1 MARSLLTLNSE
12 SRVKVEESLATKQLT
27 QRSIAEKL
35 KISRSSVSKFINGKA
50 IAANNFIRICQEL
63 NLDWGNASA
72 GEPDRSDEIASFKF
86 KNSSFKANPG
96 GEIAPEEI
104 IGREKLI
111 AQIWA
116 ILEQQSLIFIGE
128 RRIGKSSTLK
138 KMKAE
143 SANSMLPIYRDL
155 EGIRTPIEFVE
166 VVWQDIETYL
176 RDRGKARRVRDFLGQ
191 LQKTQFTGFRFPK
204 IADDY
209 WKTLLIKAIEDLIT
223 LQDRQIVFIW
233 DEIPH
238 MLENFSDRAAME
250 MLDTLRSLRQTYPDV
265 RMLFSGSIGLH
276 HIFKNLHKSGYR
288 NDPTNDMYTIDGQ
301 PLALEDAISLTSYL
315 IEGENISTFNVE
327 KSARDIA
334 EAVDCIPFY
343 IHHLVNQLKV
353 LEGEV
358 TQNIIHATVEEA
370 LRNPLNPWKMDHY
383 GERIDNYYTDE
394 QKPYALNILDLLAIN
409 PPTSFPKLWQVL
421 SSDPQTSNK
430 EMARTIIRLLMKDYY
445 LVQSGSIY
453 SFRYPLV
460 QKYWRFSRGL

>member
-50 IAANNFIRICQEL
+50 IAAKNFIRICQEL

-72 GEPDRSDEIASFKF
+72 GEPDRSDVIASFKF
-86 KNSSFKANPG
+86 KNSNFKANPG

-138 KMKAE
+138 KMKTE
-143 SANSMLPIYRDL
+143 SAHSMLPIYRDL

-191 LQKTQFTGFRFPK
+191 LQGTQFTGFRFPK

-250 MLDTLRSLRQTYPDV
+250 MLDTLRSLRQTYPDL
-265 RMLFSGSIGLH
+265 RMVFSGSIGLH
-276 HIFKNLHKSGYR
+276 HIFKNLHKAGYR

-301 PLALEDAISLTSYL
+301 PLALEDAIALTSYL

-353 LEGEV
+353 LEEEV

-383 GERIDNYYTDE
+383 RERIDNYYTDE
-394 QKPYALNILDLLAIN
+394 QKPYVLNILDLLAIN
-409 PPTSFPKLWQVL
+409 PPTSFPKLWQIL
-421 SSDPQTSNK
+421 YSDPQTSNK

>member
-1 MARSLLTLNSE
+1 MASLLQLNSE
-12 SRVKVEESLATKQLT
+12 WKPKVEESLAIKQLT
-27 QRSIAEKL
+27 RNSIAKRL
-35 KISRSSVSKFINGKA
+35 KISSGSVSKFINGKP
-50 IAANNFIRICQEL
+50 IAAHNFIRICQEL
-63 NLDWGNASA
+63 DLDWGNASA
-72 GEPDRSDEIASFKF
+72 SEQNRSDEIVSFKF
-86 KNSSFKANPG
+86 KNSNFKANPG
-96 GEIAPEEI
+96 GEIPPEEI

-111 AQIWA
+111 TQIWS

-143 SANSMLPIYRDL
+143 SASSMLPIYRDL

-166 VVWQDIETYL
+166 VVWQDIETHL
-176 RDRGKARRVRDFLGQ
+176 REQGKAKRVREFLGQ
-191 LQKTQFTGFRFPK
+191 LQETQFTGFKFPK
-204 IADDY
+204 IADEY
-209 WKTLLIKAIEDLIT
+209 WKTLLIKSIEDLVT
-223 LQDRQIVFIW
+223 LQERQIVFIW

-238 MLENFSDRAAME
+238 MLENFDEQAAME
-250 MLDTLRSLRQTYPDV
+250 MLDILRSLRQTYPDV
-265 RMLFSGSIGLH
+265 RMVFSGSIGLH
-276 HIFKNLHKSGYR
+276 HIFKNLQKAGYR

-301 PLALEDAISLTSYL
+301 PLALEDAIALTSYL
-315 IEGENISTFNVE
+315 IEGEKIATFNAE

-343 IHHLVNQLKV
+343 IHHLVNKLKASDS
-353 LEGEV
+353 EIS
-358 TQNIIHATVEEA
+358 QNIIHATVEES
-370 LRNPLNPWKMDHY
+370 LHNPLNPWKMDHY
-383 GERIDNYYTDE
+383 RERIDNYYTQE

-409 PPTSFPKLWQVL
+409 PPTSFQKLWQVL
-421 SSDPQTSNK
+421 YSDPQTSNK